1 MVENNY
7 QFPIAQSQA
16 NHLGELVLITNY
28 ELVLVLLMGEFI
40 TTPVGEGD
48 RHS

>member
-16 NHLGELVLITNY
+16 NRLGELVLITNY

-40 TTPVGEGD
+40 ATPGGEGD